1 MTFMH
6 EIHESQKVG
15 INAKES
21 YIVTRGRTSFLR
33 ILGKHPC
40 YQLVTATASEDRRHF
55 LVCQDK
61 SRLISAAWKFGLEL
75 KTQPTRKQ
83 DMLGR
88 EYVYICD
95 INIKPG
101 GDSKEDSEILHGT
114 LDRFFQIY
122 DSREVDSPVHLN
134 EMKEIYQAI
143 SSDDS
148 GNDIYLSDGVWL
160 GSDGSLYDRGR

>member
-1 MTFMH
+1 MSAMH

-33 ILGKHPC
+33 IIGKHPS
-40 YQLVTATASEDRRHF
+40 YQLMTATASEDRRQF
-55 LVCQDK
+55 LVCRDK

-75 KTQPTRKQ
+75 NTQPTTKQ
-83 DMLGR
+83 DTSGR

-101 GDSKEDSEILHGT
+101 SDSREDSEVLHSA
-114 LDRFFQIY
+114 LERFFQIY
-122 DSREVDSPVHLN
+122 DSREADSPVHLS

-143 SSDDS
+143 CSDDS

-160 GSDGSLYDRGR
+160 GSDGTLSDRGR